1 MEVDESCCVVDVRR
15 TLTALH
21 GTHRALYTSI
31 RVTEAQ
37 LVLHFCGVPNTV
49 RNWTLPQRGDIKRA
63 LDRGGRC
70 EALVRFGYVRA
81 SVHPKKGSLFRH
93 VLCPETYAPLV
104 VRWDTDVFE
113 EWPSEVLHQVYL
125 YDVLF
130 ARHRVESQRAHGRLL
145 KRARE

>member
-1 MEVDESCCVVDVRR
+1 MENESCCIVDVRR
-15 TLTALH
+15 TLTALQ
-21 GTHRALYTSI
+21 GTQRALYTSL

-49 RNWTLPQRGDIKRA
+49 RHWTLEQRGDIKRA

-70 EALVRFGYVRA
+70 EALVRFGYVRV

-130 ARHRVESQRAHGRLL
+130 VRCGVKRDR